1 MEILLNLR
9 HIKGKAQMTEFNK
22 WQEKE
27 NKITVKEYYYL
38 FSGVKSLWSKCLC
51 PPVIHMLK
59 PNLQSNDIGRW
70 SDWDVIRSQGGGA
83 S

>member
-1 MEILLNLR
+1 MAR
-9 HIKGKAQMTEFNK
+9 KR
-22 WQEKE
+22 

-59 PNLQSNDIGRW
+59 PNHKSDDIGTW
-70 SDWDVIRSQGGGA
+70 LSHKGGA
-83 S
+83 LMNGIVV